1 MRIFEKLITVTKN
14 DLDELNHVNNV
25 RYVQWVNDVAK
36 DHWQNNANP
45 ELFKNYIW
53 VVIKHCIEYKSAA
66 FLNDVIKLK
75 TYVTLSKG
83 VTSTRVVEIYND
95 STNKLLAKS
104 EIDFC
109 LINSTNN
116 RLTKIPL
123 EISELFN

>member
-1 MRIFEKLITVTKN
+1 MRIFEKFITVTKD

-36 DHWQNNANP
+36 DHWHNNANP
-45 ELFKNYIW
+45 ELLQNYIW
-53 VVIKHCIEYKSAA
+53 VVIKHCIEYKSPA
-66 FLNDVIKLK
+66 FIDDVIKLK
-75 TYVTLSKG
+75 TFVTLSKG
-83 VTSTRVVEIYND
+83 VTSTRVVEMYNNI
-95 STNKLLAKS
+95 TNKLLVKS

-109 LINSTNN
+109 LINSINN

>member
-1 MRIFEKLITVTKN
+1 MQIFEKLVTVTKD

-36 DHWQNNANP
+36 DHWHNNANP
-45 ELFKNYIW
+45 ELLQNYIW
-53 VVIKHCIEYKSAA
+53 VVIKHCIEYKSPA
-66 FLNDVIKLK
+66 FINDVIKLK

-83 VTSTRVVEIYND
+83 VTSTRVVEMYND
-95 STNKLLAKS
+95 ITNKLLAKS

-116 RLTKIPL
+116 RLTKIPM